1 MERVSLST
9 FKKWEI
15 DRKASYVMGLIMDP
29 EVYEVSV
36 TVDGDDWYITS
47 NNAFCMFDVGNYTI
61 PEFVAYTIGHC
72 KSISIR
78 SITTYDYLRCE
89 RADLI
94 SKIALGK
101 IRNVSWEDK
110 SVGIKYEFSYLDGE
124 WWEDM
129 SDHAEAQSTVTTRY
143 VIGRLYSLPE
153 QVRVRSEEVKE

>member
-9 FKKWEI
+9 FKTWEI

-36 TVDGDDWYITS
+36 TVDGDDWYVTS

-101 IRNVSWEDK
+101 IRSISWGDK
-110 SVGIKYEFSYLDGE
+110 SVGIKYEFSHLDGE

-129 SDHAEAQSTVTTRY
+129 SDHAELQSTVSTRY
-143 VIGRLYSLPE
+143 VIAKLYSLPE
-153 QVRVRSEEVKE
+153 QVRVISEELK